1 MNKTFTLVLVAFFA
15 IFLGSQI
22 TEGFFLVPFWK
33 SLPKAEFY
41 NYYAAFGPTISTFY
55 SLLTIIAVLIPV
67 SISIYCYIKKSLA
80 LYYAVVSSIFA
91 LLIIVIFYVY
101 FKGVN
106 QQFYEAILNTNQLKS
121 VLQTWE
127 YLHWARV
134 FLEIVSLIFL
144 IKSVAI
150 LNQKISIHS

>member
-1 MNKTFTLVLVAFFA
+1 MNKTFTLLLVAFFA

-22 TEGFFLVPFWK
+22 TEGFLLVPYWR
-33 SLPKAEFY
+33 SLPKTEFY

-55 SLLTIIAVLIPV
+55 SLLTIVAVLIPI
-67 SISIYCYIKKSLA
+67 SISIYCYFKKSLA
-80 LYYAVVSSIFA
+80 LNYAIVSSIFA

-127 YLHWARV
+127 YLHWTRV

-150 LNQKISIHS
+150 LNQKTIIHS